1 MSEPP
6 GVFFSLC
13 LCSESLQFTG
23 TVRFGQVF
31 VVKGNNS
38 YSIRSTYF
46 GARPKSESF
55 FSLWRKVW
63 STMRIVS
70 MSCIDKRYDEYH
82 ARSSSRGGTDTDK
95 DSFYFAVAIGAI
107 DNDGN
112 GDNAEH
118 VRIFTLST
126 MEPSSALASLISI
139 PNYKLIVPCRPFS
152 TTLISRHPKLFR
164 IIKSI

>member
-55 FSLWRKVW
+55 F
-63 STMRIVS
+63 
-70 MSCIDKRYDEYH
+70 
-82 ARSSSRGGTDTDK
+82 
-95 DSFYFAVAIGAI
+95 FAVAKSVV
-107 DNDGN
+107 NN
-112 GDNAEH
+112 EN
-118 VRIFTLST
+118 
-126 MEPSSALASLISI
+126 SI
-139 PNYKLIVPCRPFS
+139 NVMYR
-152 TTLISRHPKLFR
+152 
-164 IIKSI
+164 